1 MSDSLSKEQAVRAVA
16 QMLNTLAVE
25 PVEALLADE
34 IHYEVQWHLHGPS
47 GVWLPFDIYGK
58 DDFIS
63 HMTGLLAARKAAGQ
77 PLFAEVGHVADDP
90 CLVVADG
97 AKDALVATVLVDV
110 VAGKIRHLEFG
121 LTPAPSA
128 VERSG
133 EYPG

>member
-1 MSDSLSKEQAVRAVA
+1 MGDSLSKEQAVRAVA

-58 DDFIS
+58 DHFMA
-63 HMTGLLAARKAAGQ
+63 HMMGLFASRKSAGQ
-77 PLFAEVGHVADDP
+77 NLFAELGHVNNDP
-90 CLVVADG
+90 CLVLADG
-97 AKDALVATVLVDV
+97 DKDSLVATVLVDV

-121 LTPAPSA
+121 LTPAPSKVA
-128 VERSG
+128 RSG
-133 EYPG
+133 EYPA